1 MRIRYLS
8 EDRYH
13 PTPVD
18 MFKNDFWYIHI
29 LTHLGKITVEIKTAN
44 VNDAGTNGRVYLG
57 IGRREF
63 RLNKTGNQ
71 FEPGSTDTFVIGV
84 DGNIDNPNNVNDLP
98 LGAHMNA
105 PEIQFSAV
113 DNNPVYIRF
122 EPGNIND
129 NWNVESVRLT
139 AQQYDGTDP
148 GDVSQYA
155 DPFSENDNRIWLG
168 YNSGLIIVLVG
179 AGF

>member
-1 MRIRYLS
+1 
-8 EDRYH
+8 
-13 PTPVD
+13 
-18 MFKNDFWYIHI
+18 MFKNDFGYIHI

-44 VNDAGTNGRVYLG
+44 VSDAGTNGRVYLG

-63 RLNKTGNQ
+63 RLNMAGNQ
-71 FEPGSTDTFVIGV
+71 FEPGSTDTFVVGV
-84 DGNIDNPNNVNDLP
+84 GGNINNPNNVNDLP

-122 EPGNIND
+122 EPENNND

-148 GDVSQYA
+148 GDVSQYT

-168 YNSGLIIVLVG
+168 NNSGLIIGLAG
-179 AGF
+179 ATF